1 MTDEPDEA
9 DGDASPRV
17 EPQQTISPPLDGWA
31 TVRVDGT
38 QITRFSVD
46 AGEEITIHLE
56 QRNDPE

>member
-1 MTDEPDEA
+1 VTDDPDDA
-9 DGDASPRV
+9 DGDGSPRV
-17 EPQQTISPPLDGWA
+17 EPQKSISPPLDAWV

-56 QRNDPE
+56 QRDDSE